1 MEFKLML
8 TLDIDPNTHEVTIV
22 KQEVA
27 KEKIKKYNPKS
38 NNKSSDNTSTPII
51 TLESNKYI
59 LNQAACDML
68 NVSYEDRLEIKYKKI
83 GTLIFPVIGKNACFG
98 TQGGNKL
105 TKSLTVSYR
114 GENNKTLSEYG
125 DSFILNP
132 YNEIPGV
139 FTMQGNKGADIIE
152 SDPNINPNISDF
164 SEEDIILPLDTD
176 LEILDEDFDL
186 DDSLDFEL

>member
-83 GTLIFPVIGKNACFG
+83 GNLIFPVIGRNECFG

>member
-27 KEKIKKYNPKS
+27 KEKIKKHNPKS

-68 NVSYEDRLEIKYKKI
+68 NISYEDRLEIKYKKI
-83 GTLIFPVIGKNACFG
+83 GTLIFPVIGKNTCFG

-186 DDSLDFEL
+186 DDSLGFEL